1 MAIPK
6 NKKKGNQPKVFFGI
20 FNDAGGFIISVD
32 VWGHPHITRV
42 PPRQPDIERMAVA
55 ANLLAQADKVKN
67 RETRK
72 QLESTAQQIAGE
84 AIPALRQRL
93 AA

>member
-1 MAIPK
+1 MPIPK
-6 NKKKGNQPKVFFGI
+6 GKKKGNQPKVFIGI

-32 VWGHPHITRV
+32 VWGRPHIKPV
-42 PPRQPDIERMAVA
+42 PPWQPDIERLATA
-55 ANLLAQADKVKN
+55 ANLLAQAGKVKN

-72 QLESTAQQIAGE
+72 QLEATAQRIAGE
-84 AIPALRQRL
+84 AMPVLRERI